1 MIWISAEFF
10 LKAVEVSIF
19 SIYTRLHSVYRPFLM
34 TKIFVLFIDPIQCVT
49 AVIITGH
56 TIELIV
62 EKKEDI
68 IISL

>member
-1 MIWISAEFF
+1 
-10 LKAVEVSIF
+10 
-19 SIYTRLHSVYRPFLM
+19 M
-34 TKIFVLFIDPIQCVT
+34 TKTFVLFIDPIQCVT